1 MKTSAK
7 SARGTFKKEK
17 TICGLVVICAH
28 AGTTGNAWDTN
39 EGQSRSRGYHVFV
52 PRLTNFR
59 FLFTPVLCFVNSG
72 FGLTHVFIHY
82 IYLHTLLQLLC

>member
-39 EGQSRSRGYHVFV
+39 GGQARSRGYHVSV
-52 PRLTNFR
+52 PRLTDFCSLQ
-59 FLFTPVLCFVNSG
+59 FCVIVLNS
-72 FGLTHVFIHY
+72 Y
-82 IYLHTLLQLLC
+82 IVKI